1 MMKKLLG
8 LLAIGG
14 AAWGARKLKGRKPDT
29 AKVDTAKIDTDQPQK
44 TVQKVEAAVG
54 EPVRP

>member
-1 MMKKLLG
+1 MRKLLG

-14 AAWGARKLKGRKPDT
+14 VAWGARKLKARKPDT
-29 AKVDTAKIDTDQPQK
+29 AKVDMDQPHK

>member
-1 MMKKLLG
+1 MKKLLG

-14 AAWGARKLKGRKPDT
+14 AAWGARKLKGRKPNT
-29 AKVDTAKIDTDQPQK
+29 ADVDMAQPQK